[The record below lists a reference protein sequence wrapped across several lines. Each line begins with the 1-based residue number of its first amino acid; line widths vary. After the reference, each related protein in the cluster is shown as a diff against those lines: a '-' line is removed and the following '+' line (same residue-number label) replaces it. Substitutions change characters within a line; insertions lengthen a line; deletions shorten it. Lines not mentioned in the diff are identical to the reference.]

1 MRPRLA
7 PQLPAELVV
16 EVVAPGAPSLGAR
29 AAGPPPRAD
38 VAPSAAVLRP
48 CPDARDTGRKTG
60 LESVVVRGDP
70 TATATLTPRTSPAHD
85 RGDDLVLVVVSEGER
100 REVPLPRHGE
110 LVLGRAED
118 ADVCILHRTLSRHHV
133 VIRVGDAV
141 TLRDLGSKNGTKLR
155 GEPIGRDVEVPL
167 TPGDELVP
175 GDIFEPGALVCFVKA
190 PSRKAGPRR
199 PPSREL
205 PAARPT
211 PRSSDEPRE
220 PPLLV
225 DSSMRRIHAL
235 LERVAKGDI
244 NVLLLGETGVG
255 KEVAA
260 RVVHTR
266 SRRAEGPFLAVN
278 CAALSASLLES
289 ELFGHEKGAFTGAS
303 TAKEGLFESAK
314 GGTVFLDEVGELPLP
329 VQATLLRVLE
339 ERTVTRVGSTRAR
352 PIDVRIV
359 AATNR
364 DLGAEVERGAYRRDL
379 YFRLDGISVE
389 IPPLRERRDEI
400 APLAEAFAKKAGKP
414 GPLSS
419 AVLGALLAWE
429 WPGNVRELKN
439 VMDRAV
445 LLAGD
450 DEIGVE
456 HLRLRPAP
464 EAREASPPSR
474 LRAELDAIEKARI
487 VEALD
492 RSGGNQTRAAALLGM
507 PRRTF
512 ILRLEAYGIP
522 RPRLKPR

>member
-7 PQLPAELVV
+7 PWLLDELVV
-16 EVVAPGAPSLGAR
+16 EVAGTGRLPLRAR
-29 AAGPPPRAD
+29 MASSSARDA
-38 VAPSAAVLRP
+38 VAPSASVLRP
-48 CPDARDTGRKTG
+48 CDDARDTGQPTG
-60 LESVVVRGDP
+60 LEIAVVRGDP
-70 TATATLTPRTSPAHD
+70 TATATLTPRATSAHD
-85 RGDDLVLVVVSEGER
+85 RGAELVLVIVSEGER
-100 REVPLPRHGE
+100 REIPLPRHGE
-110 LVLGRAED
+110 IVLGRAED

-133 VIRVGDAV
+133 AIHVGDVV

-155 GEPIGRDVEVPL
+155 GEVIGRDVEVPL

-175 GDIFEPGALVCFVKA
+175 GDIFEPGALVCFIKA

-205 PAARPT
+205 PAVRPA
-211 PRSSDEPRE
+211 PRSSDGTNE

-235 LERVAKGDI
+235 LERIAKGDI

-260 RVVHTR
+260 RVVHAR

-303 TAKEGLFESAK
+303 TTKEGLFESAK
-314 GGTVFLDEVGELPLP
+314 GGTVFLDEVGELPLR

-364 DLGAEVERGAYRRDL
+364 DLAGEVERGAYRRDL

-389 IPPLRERRDEI
+389 IPPL
-400 APLAEAFAKKAGKP
+400 AESFAQRAGRP
-414 GPLSS
+414 GALSS
-419 AVLGALLAWE
+419 AVRAALLAWE

-439 VMDRAV
+439 VIDRAV

-450 DEIGVE
+450 DEVGVE
-456 HLRLRPAP
+456 HLRLRPIP
-464 EAREASPPSR
+464 EAREASQPSR

-522 RPRLKPR
+522 RPRRKPG